1 MWYRKK
7 RTQQAR
13 SGEGWLDYRKL
24 NEKTVGDAY
33 PLPDVTEILDQLGQ
47 NKYFPCID
55 MVMGSHQIEMAEDR
69 AKTAFSTRGL
79 LGI

>member
-1 MWYRKK
+1 
-7 RTQQAR
+7 
-13 SGEGWLDYRKL
+13 
-24 NEKTVGDAY
+24 VGDAY